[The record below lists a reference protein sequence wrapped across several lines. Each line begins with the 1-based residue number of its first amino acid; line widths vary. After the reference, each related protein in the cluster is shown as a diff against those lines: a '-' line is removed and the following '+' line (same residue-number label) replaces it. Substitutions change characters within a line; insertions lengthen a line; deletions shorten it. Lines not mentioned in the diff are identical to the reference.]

1 LNSLAGRAA
10 VKYRDVFHT
19 TQAGAKIVPALRV
32 VTEKAPLMS
41 TDGQAAIAIPAIAA
55 FGHPCPSYAGA
66 PGRRAPVC
74 VSRLLFR
81 TTTKTPGQ
89 AMFQTLLLHTLH
101 PWR

>member
-1 LNSLAGRAA
+1 MINASGTHLNSLAGRVA

-19 TQAGAKIVPALRV
+19 TQSGAKTVPALRV

-66 PGRRAPVC
+66 PVSVAFMDVGQGREQDAED
-74 VSRLLFR
+74 LLV
-81 TTTKTPGQ
+81 
-89 AMFQTLLLHTLH
+89 AYLE
-101 PWR
+101 

>member
-19 TQAGAKIVPALRV
+19 TQAAAKIVPALRV

-41 TDGQAAIAIPAIAA
+41 ADGQAAITIPAIAA

-74 VSRLLFR
+74 VAYMDVGQGREQDTEALLVVY
-81 TTTKTPGQ
+81 
-89 AMFQTLLLHTLH
+89 LE
-101 PWR
+101 

>member
-1 LNSLAGRAA
+1 MNILTGRAA

-32 VTEKAPLMS
+32 EAENAPLMS
-41 TDGQAAIAIPAIAA
+41 TDGQAAIAIPAIPAIAA

-74 VSRLLFR
+74 VAYMDVGQGREQDAEALLV
-81 TTTKTPGQ
+81 
-89 AMFQTLLLHTLH
+89 AYLE
-101 PWR
+101 